1 MRPAPLL
8 QFSRLLRTAITFAFV
23 FAASVVSA
31 QDVTEPVLKA
41 LFLYHFAFYTE
52 WPVDALPTGAPLV
65 ICIVGDTAVAD
76 SLQREVKGRKKDSH
90 EMTVSRLPMSTS
102 PPRGCQVLY
111 VSGTPTAQ
119 LGQIIGTDRDAPV
132 LTISDVDGFPS
143 VGGITQFYFE
153 HGSLKFTINNAAAKR
168 ARLQLSSKV
177 LQLAKRR

>member
-8 QFSRLLRTAITFAFV
+8 QLSRLARTAMAVLLFAT
-23 FAASVVSA
+23 SVVSA

-52 WPVDALPTGAPLV
+52 WPTDALPTGAPLV
-65 ICIVGDTAVAD
+65 ICVVGDTAVAD
-76 SLQREVKGRKKDSH
+76 AVQREVKGRKKGTH
-90 EMTVSRLPMSTS
+90 EMTVTRLPVTTS
-102 PPRGCQVLY
+102 PPRNCQVLY
-111 VSGTPTAQ
+111 VSGAPTGQ
-119 LGQIIGTDRDAPV
+119 LGQVIGTDRDAPV
-132 LTISDVDGFPS
+132 LTISDVDGFPG

-177 LQLAKRR
+177 LQLAKPR